1 MNANWENAPRHNF
14 RGTNSNL
21 NDKMQIPF
29 IKMHGLGNDY
39 VYIDCFLAETA
50 ELLAKIDLP
59 ELARCVSDRHTGI
72 GADGLV
78 LIVPSMVADARMRMF
93 NADGS
98 EAQMCGNAIR
108 CVGKYLYE
116 SGLKAQTHLVIETL
130 AGNRTLE
137 LQVKSGVVEQVTVDM
152 SQPRIAQD
160 QLTMDG
166 KTMPFVSVNMGN
178 PHAIFFCDTMP
189 DTNEVA
195 TIGKQIEKNPHFP
208 EGTNVEFVCIR
219 NEKEVDM
226 RVWERGTGETLA
238 CGTGTCATVVAAI
251 LNGLVDAD
259 KKITVHLVGG
269 DLEIE
274 WSGRE
279 EDSVFMT
286 GPATTV
292 FTGEID
298 L

>member
-1 MNANWENAPRHNF
+1 M
-14 RGTNSNL
+14 T
-21 NDKMQIPF
+21 KMQIPF

-39 VYIDCFLAETA
+39 VYIDCFPAETA

-59 ELARCVSDRHTGI
+59 ELARRVSDRHTGI

-116 SGLKAQTHLVIETL
+116 SGLKAQTYLVIETL

-137 LQVKSGVVEQVTVDM
+137 LHVKSGVVEQVTVDM

-178 PHAIFFCDTMP
+178 PHAIFFRDTMP

-195 TIGKQIEKNPHFP
+195 TIGKQIEKNPHFT

-226 RVWERGTGETLA
+226 RVWERGTGETMA
-238 CGTGTCATVVAAI
+238 CGTGACATGVAAME
-251 LNGLVDAD
+251 LGKTEREV
-259 KKITVHLVGG
+259 TVHLLGG
-269 DLEIE
+269 DLHIR
-274 WSGRE
+274 W
-279 EDSVFMT
+279 DKQNNVFMT
-286 GPATTV
+286 GTATEV
-292 FTGEID
+292 FRGTYNWEK
-298 L
+298 